1 MKKAI
6 LAVALVAAS
15 TFANDVTVNATMS
28 LMEQG
33 INQVQKGFLY
43 NSKSD
48 IKAGISTLESANS
61 IFNHVDVSTFI
72 KHNNKVQVTKNI
84 NANLTADLKALK
96 KDVNAGK
103 FNDATKKYGKVVND
117 CLSCHTIIR
126 GW

>member
-6 LAVALVAAS
+6 LAVALMAAS
-15 TFANDVTVNATMS
+15 TFANDVTVSATMS

>member
-6 LAVALVAAS
+6 LAVALMAAS
-15 TFANDVTVNATMS
+15 TFANDVTVSATMS

-61 IFNHVDVSTFI
+61 IFNHVDISTFI